1 MHAKRKNGGERSLKF
16 GFYCLK
22 PRKDGI
28 FKESWNYL
36 MKKVFEIQILKVQN
50 HKEKKSDQD
59 EGTVCQGASI
69 GVKPGSVLETVPL
82 VVAAI
87 AKSLLLE
94 YCKPEP

>member
-1 MHAKRKNGGERSLKF
+1 M
-16 GFYCLK
+16 
-22 PRKDGI
+22 
-28 FKESWNYL
+28 
-36 MKKVFEIQILKVQN
+36 QN